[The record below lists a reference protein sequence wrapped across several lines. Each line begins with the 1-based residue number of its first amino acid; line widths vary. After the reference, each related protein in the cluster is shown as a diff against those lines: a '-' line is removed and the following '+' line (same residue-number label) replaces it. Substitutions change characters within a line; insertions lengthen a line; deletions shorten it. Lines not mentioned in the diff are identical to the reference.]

1 MLLTTLITITVCALG
16 FAAYVYISH
25 DKIAQRKAEAY
36 LAKWKVKEE
45 KSIREDAYQ
54 RSRAVSFGKTI
65 EHYVPFIENFTVE
78 PKDVQFFGKP
88 IDYIAFSN
96 RASKKKCAV
105 HFIEVKSGNSNL
117 NTHQKNIK
125 DAILKG
131 RVYWH
136 EFNVDGIWEHET
148 RKQHLNTDKNE

>member
-1 MLLTTLITITVCALG
+1 MLEILITITICALS
-16 FAAYVYISH
+16 FASYIYISH

-36 LAKWKVKEE
+36 LEKWKVKEE
-45 KSIREDAYQ
+45 KRIREDAYQ

-65 EHYVPFIENFTVE
+65 EHYVPFMKEFPVE

-88 IDYIAFSN
+88 IDYIAFAN
-96 RASKKKCAV
+96 RGSKKKCSV
-105 HFIEVKSGNSNL
+105 HYIEVKSGNSNL

-131 RVYWH
+131 RVHWH
-136 EFNVDGIWEHET
+136 EFTVDGIWEHET
-148 RKQHLNTDKNE
+148 RKQHLNTDKDE

>member
-65 EHYVPFIENFTVE
+65 EHYVPFMENFPVE

-88 IDYIAFSN
+88 IDYIEFSN

>member
-1 MLLTTLITITVCALG
+1 MIEILITITICALS
-16 FAAYVYISH
+16 FASYIYISH

-36 LAKWKVKEE
+36 LEKWKVKEE
-45 KSIREDAYQ
+45 KRIREDAYQ

-65 EHYVPFIENFTVE
+65 EHYVPFMKEFPVE

-88 IDYIAFSN
+88 IDYIAFAN
-96 RASKKKCAV
+96 RGSKKKCSV

-117 NTHQKNIK
+117 NSHQKNIK

-131 RVYWH
+131 RVHWH
-136 EFNVDGIWEHET
+136 EFTVDGIWEHET
-148 RKQHLNTDKNE
+148 KKQHLNTDKDE

>member
-1 MLLTTLITITVCALG
+1 MLLTTLITITICALG

-45 KSIREDAYQ
+45 KLIREDAYQ

-65 EHYVPFIENFTVE
+65 EHYVPFMENFPVE

>member
-1 MLLTTLITITVCALG
+1 MITVLITITICALG
-16 FAAYVYISH
+16 FTAYVYISH

-45 KSIREDAYQ
+45 KAIREDAYQ

-65 EHYVPFIENFTVE
+65 EHYVPFMENFPVE

-88 IDYIAFSN
+88 IDYIAFAN
-96 RASKKKCAV
+96 RGSKKKCSV

-117 NTHQKNIK
+117 NQHQKNIK

-131 RVYWH
+131 RVHWYEH
-136 EFNVDGIWEHET
+136 TVDGIWEHET
-148 RKQHLNTDKNE
+148 KKQHLNINKDE

>member
-1 MLLTTLITITVCALG
+1 MIEILITITICALS
-16 FAAYVYISH
+16 FASYIYISH

-36 LAKWKVKEE
+36 LEKWMVKEE
-45 KSIREDAYQ
+45 KRIREDAYQ

-65 EHYVPFIENFTVE
+65 EHYVPFMKEFPVE

-88 IDYIAFSN
+88 IDYIAFAN
-96 RASKKKCAV
+96 RGSKKKCSL

-117 NTHQKNIK
+117 NGHQKNIK
-125 DAILKG
+125 TAILEG
-131 RVYWH
+131 RVHWH

-148 RKQHLNTDKNE
+148 KDQHLNNEENE

>member
-1 MLLTTLITITVCALG
+1 MITVLITITICALG

-65 EHYVPFIENFTVE
+65 EHYVPFMENFPVE

>member
-1 MLLTTLITITVCALG
+1 MITVLITITICALG

-45 KSIREDAYQ
+45 KTIREDAYQ

-65 EHYVPFIENFTVE
+65 EHYVPFMENFPVE

-88 IDYIAFSN
+88 IDYIAFAN
-96 RASKKKCAV
+96 RGSKKKCSV

-117 NTHQKNIK
+117 NSHQKNIK

-131 RVYWH
+131 RVHWH
-136 EFNVDGIWEHET
+136 EFTVDGIWEHET
-148 RKQHLNTDKNE
+148 RKQHLNTDKDE

>member
-45 KSIREDAYQ
+45 KLIREDAYQ

-65 EHYVPFIENFTVE
+65 EHYVPFMENFPVE

>member
-1 MLLTTLITITVCALG
+1 MLLTTLTTITVCALG

-65 EHYVPFIENFTVE
+65 EHYVPFMENFPVE

-105 HFIEVKSGNSNL
+105 HCIITS
-117 NTHQKNIK
+117 I
-125 DAILKG
+125 I
-131 RVYWH
+131 
-136 EFNVDGIWEHET
+136 
-148 RKQHLNTDKNE
+148 